1 MRKVIDDYREFQKK
15 YAAYEKW
22 NEDENSL
29 ILLGVEDA
37 KRMQAIHEFVSEA
50 GEVLGV
56 ATKAWRKGLYI
67 PRDKIV
73 DELGDAFWGLV
84 GVLNTFDISLEELIE
99 YNVQKLEARNAGNQ
113 L

>member
-1 MRKVIDDYREFQKK
+1 MRKVVDDYREFQKK

-22 NEDENSL
+22 EDSKFVLNL
-29 ILLGVEDA
+29 DDA

-56 ATKAWRKGLYI
+56 ATKAWRKGVDI
-67 PRDKIV
+67 PKDKIL

-84 GVLNTFDISLEELIE
+84 GVMNTFDISFEELIE
-99 YNVQKLEARNAGNQ
+99 FNTQKLEARNASS
-113 L
+113 